1 MTPFGQRLRRL
12 RESRGLTLAA
22 MATALGVSG
31 AYLSALEHGKR
42 GVPRSGFLELVNACL
57 NLDWEEAEDLR
68 QLLEISAP
76 KVTID
81 TGGLSPKATELANRL
96 AARIRDLDDAR
107 LDTLLAE
114 LTELDEFPKG

>member
-1 MTPFGQRLRRL
+1 MTPLGEKLRAL
-12 RESRGLTLAA
+12 RAARGATLAE
-22 MATALGVSG
+22 MAAALEVSA

-42 GVPRSGFLELVNACL
+42 GVPRPVFLQLVNGYF
-57 NLDWEEAEDLR
+57 NLGWDEAEELR
-68 QLLEISAP
+68 QLAEISDP
-76 KVTID
+76 RVVLD

-114 LTELDEFPKG
+114 LEEP

>member
-1 MTPFGQRLRRL
+1 
-12 RESRGLTLAA
+12 
-22 MATALGVSG
+22 MAP
-31 AYLSALEHGKR
+31 
-42 GVPRSGFLELVNACL
+42 VPAQGSCTRL
-57 NLDWEEAEDLR
+57 NLDWEEAEELR
-68 QLLEISAP
+68 GLLEISAP

-114 LTELDEFPKG
+114 LTEVDDLPTG

>member
-1 MTPFGQRLRRL
+1 MTPLGQRIRAL
-12 RESRGLTLAA
+12 REDRGLTLAA
-22 MATALGVSG
+22 MAAELGVSG

-57 NLDWEEAEDLR
+57 NLDWEEAEELR
-68 QLLEISAP
+68 QLTVISSP

-81 TGGLSPKATELANRL
+81 TGGLSPKATELVNRL
-96 AARIRDLDDAR
+96 ASRIRDLDDTR

-114 LTELDEFPKG
+114 LREIE

>member
-1 MTPFGQRLRRL
+1 MTPLGEKLRAL
-12 RESRGLTLAA
+12 RAGRGATLGEMAA
-22 MATALGVSG
+22 ALGVSA

-42 GVPRSGFLELVNACL
+42 GVPRPVFLQLVNGYF
-57 NLDWEEAEDLR
+57 NLGWDEAEELR
-68 QLLEISAP
+68 QLAEISDP
-76 KVTID
+76 RVVLD

-114 LTELDEFPKG
+114 LEDL